1 MVIFI
6 EFARDGR
13 CFVIVRK
20 LVGSVGGIAVLLF
33 IVLSFVDLS
42 DRS

>member
-13 CFVIVRK
+13 CCVIVRK
-20 LVGSVGGIAVLLF
+20 CVGSVGGIAVLLF
-33 IVLSFVDLS
+33 IVLPLVDVS

>member
-13 CFVIVRK
+13 CCVIGRKWVR
-20 LVGSVGGIAVLLF
+20 SVGNIAVSF
-33 IVLSFVDLS
+33 IIVLSLVDVS